1 MYGLL
6 LLVSNNAMNFL
17 PVVLLRDREA
27 FWHALRA
34 RGLGWRDLLGLAIFI
49 GVVCAL
55 YGTVMAGWRSPRLSL
70 YVALKLPALFLGTA
84 AMVAG
89 FNWMTASLLTS
100 GLSLRSTLFVVFASM
115 TVGCWILLGLLPV
128 AIFFLVSGVSRSGAH
143 DELRYAHNMIL
154 MTHIAILALA
164 GLAGNSALLK
174 GLRRVVNPCC
184 PVPVLFAFWIAA
196 FAFVGCQLSWILR
209 PFVGSPFYPVVFLR
223 PDALDRNFYEFVFAE
238 VIPFLTTGAR

>member
-1 MYGLL
+1 MYGLS

-100 GLSLRSTLFVVFASM
+100 GLSLRSTLFVVFACQA
-115 TVGCWILLGLLPV
+115 VVHDPHGCHAADDHLHAAHAHPSRDGMVDERKEVLPRALRVGLLVTGSETPQVTAPARALTPV
-128 AIFFLVSGVSRSGAH
+128 A
-143 DELRYAHNMIL
+143 
-154 MTHIAILALA
+154 
-164 GLAGNSALLK
+164 
-174 GLRRVVNPCC
+174 
-184 PVPVLFAFWIAA
+184 
-196 FAFVGCQLSWILR
+196 Q
-209 PFVGSPFYPVVFLR
+209 
-223 PDALDRNFYEFVFAE
+223 
-238 VIPFLTTGAR
+238 